1 MNKDPITIYWSNRT
15 EQFKNTAD
23 WSFFYTKP
31 KSLFS
36 NIRSHKTDTAPS
48 DSLLACPA
56 VSDKFKKTLV
66 FESPMTCSYAYDFTD
81 DKKEIIHTSQSYL
94 GYSVDRNA
102 SLDFG
107 PNIHI
112 GLDYLFFSDEPVSAF
127 FTPPYFHK
135 PEYTNYGS
143 IIPGEFDIGQWFRG
157 YSFEVQMWNQKGE
170 FHLKENEPVFY
181 LEFKTDR
188 PIHIR
193 RFNTS
198 ELLMNYTVENAMSTQ
213 IFGRGQSLFTRYN
226 RFNRVGMREKVLTE
240 IKKNLIEEEPF
251 IL

>member
-1 MNKDPITIYWSNRT
+1 
-15 EQFKNTAD
+15 
-23 WSFFYTKP
+23 
-31 KSLFS
+31 
-36 NIRSHKTDTAPS
+36 
-48 DSLLACPA
+48 
-56 VSDKFKKTLV
+56 
-66 FESPMTCSYAYDFTD
+66 MTCSYAYDFTD

-170 FHLKENEPVFY
+170 FEKESDYIIRLKN
-181 LEFKTDR
+181 
-188 PIHIR
+188 
-193 RFNTS
+193 
-198 ELLMNYTVENAMSTQ
+198 
-213 IFGRGQSLFTRYN
+213 QSQSSL
-226 RFNRVGMREKVLTE
+226 
-240 IKKNLIEEEPF
+240 
-251 IL
+251 